1 MKTTC
6 NILLDDEILF
16 ENMKVT
22 INISTDLLEPWS
34 GRLFFNRDNI
44 FKIFSIFK
52 PFDTFGIELEN
63 GQKGKFKIAELESTG
78 CNISALGQLY

>member
-6 NILLDDEILF
+6 NILFDDEILF

-34 GRLFFNRDNI
+34 GRLFFNR
-44 FKIFSIFK
+44 
-52 PFDTFGIELEN
+52 EN
-63 GQKGKFKIAELESTG
+63 TMIANNGWIVVE
-78 CNISALGQLY
+78 AYR